1 MNENAPQNEQKHPKF
16 ARYGKRGEIIP
27 LILQRRT
34 RAARGITE
42 RIEKM
47 ESIKLKPCPFCGNDV
62 KLYTVRIGDV
72 YLMMIK
78 CKNSSCGAKMSFDN
92 TFCNI
97 TPGITVEY
105 YNKRAGEPCE

>member
-1 MNENAPQNEQKHPKF
+1 
-16 ARYGKRGEIIP
+16 
-27 LILQRRT
+27 
-34 RAARGITE
+34 
-42 RIEKM
+42 M
-47 ESIKLKPCPFCGNDV
+47 ESIKLKPCPFCGSDV
-62 KLYTVRIGDV
+62 KLYTFGIGDV

>member
-1 MNENAPQNEQKHPKF
+1 
-16 ARYGKRGEIIP
+16 
-27 LILQRRT
+27 
-34 RAARGITE
+34 
-42 RIEKM
+42 M

-62 KLYTVRIGDV
+62 KPYTVGIGDV

-97 TPGITVEY
+97 TLGLTVEY